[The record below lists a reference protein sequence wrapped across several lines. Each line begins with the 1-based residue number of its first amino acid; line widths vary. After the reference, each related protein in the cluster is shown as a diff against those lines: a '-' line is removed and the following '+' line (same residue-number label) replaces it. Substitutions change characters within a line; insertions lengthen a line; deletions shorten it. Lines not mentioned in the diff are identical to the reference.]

1 VTFCF
6 FIVTSPTDAP
16 MDADDDAGRECAIC
30 LAIPD
35 VLDVAHVDACLHAFH
50 ARCLARWSTFTA
62 PGARTRCPVCKTPFE
77 RALTTR
83 GLDGRPRADGSLRE
97 EPMCLLAR
105 ARWCGEDGG
114 AGEGWES
121 DGDEADDGDDA
132 DADAAD
138 EAEALAMRGRAR
150 LVIGNRRFGRGGF
163 VSGGGRRYARPVV
176 GREGKGASARGDEA
190 SSSSSPKTPK
200 PPTPARASREDRIAG
215 SPSDEKDASTSATRS
230 KGPKSAKRAESKAR
244 KVEKEAAK
252 AAVRLKRREEEAVA
266 AAARKAAAAAR
277 AEAEATRLAMESLRV
292 DSEPAPVTS

>member
-1 VTFCF
+1 
-6 FIVTSPTDAP
+6 

-35 VLDVAHVDACLHAFH
+35 VLDVAHVDACLHGFH

-77 RALTTR
+77 RALTMR

-114 AGEGWES
+114 GGEGWES
-121 DGDEADDGDDA
+121 DGDDADEGDDA

-163 VSGGGRRYARPVV
+163 VSGGGRRFARPAV

-190 SSSSSPKTPK
+190 SSAASSSSSSSPKTPK

-215 SPSDEKDASTSATRS
+215 SPSDEKNASTSATRS

-244 KVEKEAAK
+244 KAEKEAAK
-252 AAVRLKRREEEAVA
+252 AAARLKRREEEAVA
-266 AAARKAAAAAR
+266 AAARKA
-277 AEAEATRLAMESLRV
+277 EAEAARVAMGSLRV
-292 DSEPAPVTS
+292 DSEPAPVAS

>member
-1 VTFCF
+1 
-6 FIVTSPTDAP
+6 

-35 VLDVAHVDACLHAFH
+35 VLDVAHVDACLHGFH

-77 RALTTR
+77 RALTMR

-114 AGEGWES
+114 GGEGWES
-121 DGDEADDGDDA
+121 DGDDGNDADDA

-163 VSGGGRRYARPVV
+163 VSGGSRRFARPTV

-190 SSSSSPKTPK
+190 SSSSSSSSSPKTPK

-244 KVEKEAAK
+244 KAEKEAAK
-252 AAVRLKRREEEAVA
+252 AAARLKRREEEAVA
-266 AAARKAAAAAR
+266 AAARKA
-277 AEAEATRLAMESLRV
+277 EAEAARVAMESLRV
-292 DSEPAPVTS
+292 DSEPAPVAS

>member
-1 VTFCF
+1 
-6 FIVTSPTDAP
+6 

-121 DGDEADDGDDA
+121 DGDEADDGADA

-163 VSGGGRRYARPVV
+163 VSGGGRRYARPTV

-190 SSSSSPKTPK
+190 SSSSSSSSSSSPKTPK

-266 AAARKAAAAAR
+266 AAARKAAVAAR
-277 AEAEATRLAMESLRV
+277 AEAEAARLAMESLRV
-292 DSEPAPVTS
+292 DSEPASVTS